1 MVVILY
7 PKDDFDAAQ
16 IAFQI
21 QMMLGPGRVFVIPK
35 GWTDDRSVEK
45 IRQAN
50 FVLLLMVDRKA
61 VLDEFTIRELEVAKA
76 LGKRIVI
83 VAPRGKVQRQ
93 GWFDLYEFDPS
104 DEEDLARKL
113 EDIFRKGRSVRT
125 TSPARSSRKTPEMD
139 GKSKAILYAYFLV
152 MLLILSHLAKED

>member
-35 GWTDDRSVEK
+35 GWTDDRVVEK
-45 IRQAN
+45 LQQAN
-50 FVLLLMVDRKA
+50 FVLLIITDRR
-61 VLDEFTIRELEVAKA
+61 VPLDEMTRRELEVAKA

-83 VAPRGKVQRQ
+83 VAPKGKVQRQ

-113 EDIFRKGRSVRT
+113 DDILRKGRTVKATPQVQSARK
-125 TSPARSSRKTPEMD
+125 PAGLD
-139 GKSKAILYAYFLV
+139 GKSKAVLYAYFLV
-152 MLLILSHLAKED
+152 MILILSYLAKD